1 MSQLSCP
8 SREQLADFVAG
19 LGDSCESITAHLEDC
34 AACEAAVHE
43 LDARPGA
50 VVAKLRLAAPEDR
63 NAAESACRKAID
75 LVAARDWQ
83 SNSMDGT
90 ADSRAQESSDALA
103 YARPVDDLAAPH
115 AGPASA
121 ASSSDRFR
129 ILRPHAA
136 GSLGKVSV
144 ALDQELNREIALKEI
159 HERFADNPDSRARFL
174 LDAEITGGL
183 EHPRHRA
190 DLQPGQPRRRPAVLR
205 HALHPRRQPEG
216 CDRALSQEFIHR
228 FHRLHR

>member
-1 MSQLSCP
+1 MSLSSCP
-8 SREQLADFVAG
+8 SREQLSDFALG
-19 LGDSCESITAHLEDC
+19 LGDAFDAIAAHLDDC
-34 AACEAAVHE
+34 AACEAIVQE
-43 LDARPGA
+43 LEATLGA
-50 VVAKLRLAAPEDR
+50 VVEKLRLAAPEDR
-63 NAAESACRKAID
+63 YAAESACRKAMA

-90 ADSRAQESSDALA
+90 DDSRAQESSDALA
-103 YARPVDDLAAPH
+103 YARPVDDSAALH

-121 ASSSDRFR
+121 SSSTDRFR
-129 ILRPHAA
+129 ILRAHAA

-144 ALDQELNREIALKEI
+144 ALDQELNREVALKEI
-159 HERFADNPDSRARFL
+159 QERFADNPDSRARFL